1 MRVERVI
8 WLPAIVDK
16 LASKHD
22 VTPKEVEDVL
32 FHPQLYVRRV
42 ERGYRSGED
51 VYAAMGQSAGG
62 RYLIV
67 FFIYKQSRE
76 ALIVSARDMDSH
88 ERRTYERR

>member
-1 MRVERVI
+1 MRVDRII

-16 LASKHD
+16 LVSKHG
-22 VTPKEVEDVL
+22 VLPEEVEDVL
-32 FHPQLYVRRV
+32 YSQPHVRRV
-42 ERGYRSGED
+42 ERGYRRGED

-67 FFIYKQSRE
+67 FFIYKHAQD
-76 ALIVSARDMDSH
+76 ALVVSARDMDSH